1 MNIHPNHQSLTW
13 LPAVLAGL
21 VMCANAGAVT
31 VAQDFSSD
39 PIAAGWGV
47 FGETNLFSWDSTHQN
62 LRVTWD
68 SSQTN
73 SYFFL
78 PLGTIVTRDDDFQ
91 LSFDLTFD
99 DYDSGTTPGK
109 PYAFPAAI
117 GFLNLNQATQT
128 NFSRGVGINA
138 TYGAKNLVEFDFFP
152 AFDIY
157 SPTIAQVVVS
167 TNNAWLYNHLN
178 LLDMPPGDL
187 FHIAMSYA
195 AATHTLMT
203 ATTRNGSPY
212 GQTQMIVVNGNYDFR
227 VNTVSVSS
235 YSDQHANSSL
245 LAQGVLDNFVV
256 TVPPPPVQNFSAG
269 FTNKNW
275 QAQFTSRSNWLYTLE
290 RTADFQSWT
299 DVCAA
304 IPGNATNLFLSDT
317 NAVADKAF
325 YRVKAER
332 P

>member
-1 MNIHPNHQSLTW
+1 M
-13 LPAVLAGL
+13 LAGL
-21 VMCANAGAVT
+21 AVCANAGPVSLT
-31 VAQDFSSD
+31 QDFSSD
-39 PIAAGWGV
+39 PIAAGWRV
-47 FGETNLFSWDSTHQN
+47 FGETNLFFWDRTNQN

-78 PLGTIVTRDDDFQ
+78 PLGVMVTRDDDFQ
-91 LSFDLTFD
+91 LGFDLSFE
-99 DYDSGTTPGK
+99 DYQSGTTPGK

-117 GFLNLNQATQT
+117 GFLNLNQAAQT

-178 LLDMPPGDL
+178 LLEMPPGDL
-187 FHIAMSYA
+187 FRIAMNYDS
-195 AATHTLMT
+195 ATHTLTT
-203 ATTRNGSPY
+203 ATTRNGLPY
-212 GQTQMIVVNGNYDFR
+212 GQLQTIVVNSNYDFR
-227 VNTVSVSS
+227 VNAVSVSS
-235 YSDQHANSSL
+235 YSDQHADGSM
-245 LAQGVLDNFVV
+245 LAHGVLDNIVV
-256 TVPPPPVQNFSAG
+256 TVPPPPVQNFSG
-269 FTNKNW
+269 NFTNGSW
-275 QAQFTSRSNWLYTLE
+275 QAHFISQSNWLYQLE
-290 RTADFQSWT
+290 RTVDFQSWT
-299 DVCAA
+299 TVGGAT
-304 IPGNATNLFLSDT
+304 PGNATNLFLLDES
-317 NAVADKAF
+317 AIADKAF

>member
-1 MNIHPNHQSLTW
+1 M
-13 LPAVLAGL
+13 LAGL
-21 VMCANAGAVT
+21 ALGANAGAVT
-31 VAQDFSSD
+31 VTQDFSSD
-39 PIAAGWGV
+39 PVAAGWSV
-47 FGETNLFSWDSTHQN
+47 VGETNLFFWDSTSQN

-91 LSFDLTFD
+91 LSFDLTFE
-99 DYDSGTTPGK
+99 DYYSGTTPGK

-195 AATHTLMT
+195 AATHSLTT
-203 ATTRNGSPY
+203 ATTRNGLPY
-212 GQTQMIVVNGNYDFR
+212 GQTQTIVVDANHDFR

-235 YSDQHANSSL
+235 YSDQQADSSL
-245 LAQGVLDNFVV
+245 LAHGILDNFVV
-256 TVPPPPVQNFSAG
+256 TVPAPPVENCSG
-269 FTNKNW
+269 NFTNGIW
-275 QAQFTSRSNWLYTLE
+275 QVQFTSQSNWRYTLE

-304 IPGNATNLFLSDT
+304 TSGDSTNLFLSDT
-317 NAVADKAF
+317 NAVADKGF